1 MMADDKEAADDPT
14 APLRVLRILLSQ
26 NLARLQTAR
35 ATEKERE
42 TVSPETT
49 TIMRDIW
56 RYTEEIERRTD
67 PAAVAPTPE
76 AAAGIS
82 ARDRRDADLAQF

>member
-1 MMADDKEAADDPT
+1 MPHDP
-14 APLRVLRILLSQ
+14 VKILRILLSQ

-67 PAAVAPTPE
+67 PAAVASTPG
-76 AAAGIS
+76 AAAGS
-82 ARDRRDADLAQF
+82 SDRDRRDADLAQF